1 MPANSRIMDQI
12 VKQGRFVLAVALM
25 ASGAEQLI
33 CARSALPVRYSIP
46 WAPGSQ
52 GLHPRI
58 LGEINEQKDGQDD
71 RIGNLRTGCRAEC
84 TVADSG
90 AGHQN
95 TVSEHGPAC
104 PVPDAAK
111 CRHTPRAERGPGVH
125 LTRCRPPRPW
135 QACL

>member
-1 MPANSRIMDQI
+1 MVDEQTSGLNLGIACRGCLRNSRIMDQI

-58 LGEINEQKDGQDD
+58 LG
-71 RIGNLRTGCRAEC
+71 
-84 TVADSG
+84 
-90 AGHQN
+90 
-95 TVSEHGPAC
+95 
-104 PVPDAAK
+104 PD
-111 CRHTPRAERGPGVH
+111 HTPLWLTVRQNPLPVAHGLREREA
-125 LTRCRPPRPW
+125 R
-135 QACL
+135 